1 MSIATFFATFPA
13 NSLITL
19 GLGALLGLVFGSFL
33 NVVIY
38 RLPRMMQREWD
49 DHLRQE
55 MQAASTAAA
64 STHSTAAHSAS
75 DHSASDHSAPD
86 HSAPDHS
93 VPDHSVPDHH
103 AETVPAPSS
112 ASATSEPFN
121 LVRPASA
128 CPHCGHRIAWHEN
141 IPVLSYLWLKGRCSS
156 CATPIGIRYP
166 LIELITAALF
176 AFCLYRYGL
185 GLKGVLWCTFSAIL
199 VALAAIDWDTT
210 LLPDDLNQPLLW
222 IGLVASALGLTGI
235 SLPTSLAGA
244 VIGFLFFWSLY
255 WLFRGLT
262 GKEGLGRGDFKLL
275 AALGAWLGWQALPG
289 ILIIAGATGLVAGL
303 VMRQRGTLRDG
314 VHIPFGPFLVL
325 GGLVLMVYEPWRT
338 LVHF

>member
-1 MSIATFFATFPA
+1 MTSFLTTFSA
-13 NSLITL
+13 NSFITL
-19 GLGALLGLVFGSFL
+19 GLGAVLGLVFGSFL

-38 RLPRMMQREWD
+38 RLPRMMQHEWD
-49 DHLRQE
+49 EHVEQEIASRQAKAGLEDHQRAHEQAHQQAFVE
-55 MQAASTAAA
+55 TSQAASQDLPQDT
-64 STHSTAAHSAS
+64 SAQ
-75 DHSASDHSAPD
+75 
-86 HSAPDHS
+86 
-93 VPDHSVPDHH
+93 
-103 AETVPAPSS
+103 TQPA
-112 ASATSEPFN
+112 FN
-121 LVRPASA
+121 LGWTVTR
-128 CPHCGHRIAWHEN
+128 PHCGHQIAWYEH
-141 IPVLSYLWLKGRCSS
+141 IPILSYVFLKGRCRS
-156 CATPIGIRYP
+156 CATPIGLRYP

-176 AFCLYRYGL
+176 AVCFYRYGL
-185 GLKGVLWCTFSAIL
+185 GLEAVLWCTFSAIL

-235 SLPTSLAGA
+235 SLGTSLAGA

-289 ILIIAGATGLVAGL
+289 ILIIAGLTGLIAGL
-303 VMRQRGTLRDG
+303 IMRKKGTLRDG
-314 VHIPFGPFLVL
+314 IHIPFGPFLVL
-325 GGLVLMVYEPWRT
+325 GGLILMVYPPWRT

>member
-1 MSIATFFATFPA
+1 MTNFLTTFPA

-19 GLGALLGLVFGSFL
+19 GLGAVLGLVFGSFL

-38 RLPRMMQREWD
+38 RLPRMMQQEWD
-49 DHLRQE
+49 EHLRQE
-55 MQAASTAAA
+55 MQSKQGELSQDTTQNAPKDSPQDAS
-64 STHSTAAHSAS
+64 
-75 DHSASDHSAPD
+75 PD
-86 HSAPDHS
+86 TPQPPPP
-93 VPDHSVPDHH
+93 V
-103 AETVPAPSS
+103 
-112 ASATSEPFN
+112 FN

-128 CPHCGHRIAWHEN
+128 CPHCGHRIAWYEN
-141 IPVLSYLWLKGRCSS
+141 IPVLSYLLLKGRCSS
-156 CATPIGIRYP
+156 CAAPIGLRYP
-166 LIELITAALF
+166 LIELITAGLF
-176 AFCLYRYGL
+176 AACFYRYGL
-185 GLKGVLWCTFSAIL
+185 SLEAVLWCTFSAML

-235 SLPTSLAGA
+235 SLGTSLAGA

-289 ILIIAGATGLVAGL
+289 ILIIAGLTGLIAGL
-303 VMRQRGTLRDG
+303 IMRKKGTLRDG

-325 GGLVLMVYEPWRT
+325 GGLILMVYEPWRN